1 MAKLIMLKGLPAS
14 GKTTWAMKQLEQGNF
29 FRISLKDIEQTMT
42 EKNSKK
48 KISNALR
55 IRNDLLEN
63 ILKNKLGN
71 VILDDYNLSLI
82 SQRAIEKMCSKHG
95 YDFEVKSFLDVPIN
109 ECIKRDLK
117 RKNSVGSK
125 RIQKLYNQYLALD
138 FQRNLESDW
147 SKKRCLIINL
157 DTLPRLEPS
166 YFITMLID
174 AINATYGDFYVDMII
189 LSNEHQKRRQELV
202 NWLEKH
208 LIDINH
214 IIMKDDNDYSSS
226 SDFKKAKMKEI
237 EEKYA
242 VLGIIETDEVMCNF
256 WESLGYNVMKMR
268 GISKG

>member
-95 YDFEVKSFLDVPIN
+95 YDFTRRS
-109 ECIKRDLK
+109 
-117 RKNSVGSK
+117 
-125 RIQKLYNQYLALD
+125 
-138 FQRNLESDW
+138 
-147 SKKRCLIINL
+147 
-157 DTLPRLEPS
+157 
-166 YFITMLID
+166 
-174 AINATYGDFYVDMII
+174 I
-189 LSNEHQKRRQELV
+189 L
-202 NWLEKH
+202 
-208 LIDINH
+208 
-214 IIMKDDNDYSSS
+214 
-226 SDFKKAKMKEI
+226 
-237 EEKYA
+237 
-242 VLGIIETDEVMCNF
+242 
-256 WESLGYNVMKMR
+256 
-268 GISKG
+268 

>member
-95 YDFEVKSFLDVPIN
+95 YDFELKSFLDVPIN

-117 RKNSVGSK
+117 RENSIGPVS
-125 RIQKLYNQYLALD
+125 
-138 FQRNLESDW
+138 
-147 SKKRCLIINL
+147 
-157 DTLPRLEPS
+157 
-166 YFITMLID
+166 
-174 AINATYGDFYVDMII
+174 
-189 LSNEHQKRRQELV
+189 
-202 NWLEKH
+202 
-208 LIDINH
+208 
-214 IIMKDDNDYSSS
+214 
-226 SDFKKAKMKEI
+226 
-237 EEKYA
+237 
-242 VLGIIETDEVMCNF
+242 
-256 WESLGYNVMKMR
+256 
-268 GISKG
+268 